1 MPTTNDHAIYYPS
14 RDMNVQSLV
23 PHFTSLAQ
31 STDDALD
38 SLDTSLKEYIDGL
51 FAPSAAEG
59 GRTEDSGTLNN
70 SGENTMTLTTLEK
83 VRGNPAP
90 VLSGGGIQVRIP
102 GTYFLNLRGQFDG
115 SAPGY
120 WRNANIKVNGD
131 LIAAFA
137 STASGSAS
145 RMFEGSLMLEL
156 DAGDIVTPTTTS
168 SESSTGMRIHRGIKM
183 TLTRVG
189 PKGV

>member
-1 MPTTNDHAIYYPS
+1 MPTTNDHDIYYPS

-38 SLDTSLKEYIDGL
+38 DLGTSLKAYIDGL

-59 GRTEDSGTLNN
+59 GRSEFTGNLSAT
-70 SGENTMTLTTLEK
+70 GESAVPLTTIEK

-90 VLSGGGIQVRIP
+90 RLSGGGVQVRIA
-102 GTYFLNLRGQFDG
+102 GTYFLNIRGQFDG
-115 SAPGY
+115 ASPGY
-120 WRNANIKVNGD
+120 WRSANIKVNGES
-131 LIAAFA
+131 AAGFS

-145 RMFEGSLMLEL
+145 RMFEGSHMQEL
-156 DAGDIVTPTTTS
+156 DAGDVVTVTS
-168 SESSTGMRIHRGIKM
+168 HSSSKSTGMKVHPNLHL

>member
-38 SLDTSLKEYIDGL
+38 NLDTSLKEYIDGL

-59 GRTEDSGTLNN
+59 GRTADSGTLNN
-70 SGENTMTLTTLEK
+70 TGENTMTLTTIEQ

-102 GTYFLNLRGQFDG
+102 GTYFLNLRGQFLG
-115 SAPGY
+115 SSPGY
-120 WRNANIKVNGD
+120 WRNANIKVNGT
-131 LIAAFA
+131 LVGSFA
-137 STASGSAS
+137 SIPSGDVNRS
-145 RMFEGSLMLEL
+145 FEGSLMLEL

-168 SESSTGMRIHRGIKM
+168 SVNSTGMRIHSGIKM

>member
-1 MPTTNDHAIYYPS
+1 MPTTNDHEIYYPS
-14 RDMNVQSLV
+14 RSQPVQSLTT
-23 PHFTSLAQ
+23 HLTTLAQ
-31 STDDALD
+31 STDDALT
-38 SLDTSLKEYIDGL
+38 LQEGTLKDYINGL

-70 SGENTMTLTTLEK
+70 NGENTMTLTTIEK

-90 VLSGGGIQVRIP
+90 VLASGGIQVRIA
-102 GTYFLNLRGQFDG
+102 GTYFLNIRGQFDG

-120 WRNANIKVNGD
+120 WRNANIKVNGEQV
-131 LIAAFA
+131 ASFA
-137 STASGSAS
+137 SVSSGDAS

-156 DAGDIVTPTTTS
+156 DAGDIVMPTTTS
-168 SESSTGMRIHRGIKM
+168 SPNSTGMRIHRGIKM

>member
-1 MPTTNDHAIYYPS
+1 MPTTNDHDIYYPS

-38 SLDTSLKEYIDGL
+38 NLDTSLKDYIDGL

-59 GRTEDSGTLNN
+59 GRSDDSGTLNN
-70 SGENTMTLTTLEK
+70 SGENTLTLTTIEK

-102 GTYFLNLRGQFDG
+102 GTYFVNVRGQFVG
-115 SAPGY
+115 SSPGY
-120 WRNANIKVNGD
+120 WRSTHIKVNGG
-131 LIAAFA
+131 LIGSFA
-137 STASGSAS
+137 SIPSGQVNRS
-145 RMFEGSLMLEL
+145 FEGSLMIEL

-168 SESSTGMRIHRGIKM
+168 SSSSTGMRVTKSFKM

>member
-1 MPTTNDHAIYYPS
+1 MPTTNDHDIYYPS

-38 SLDTSLKEYIDGL
+38 QLDTSLKAYIDGL

-59 GRTEDSGTLNN
+59 GRTTDSGTLNN
-70 SGENTMTLTTLEK
+70 NSENTLTLTTIEK
-83 VRGNPAP
+83 VRGNPGP
-90 VLSGGGIQVRIP
+90 VLSGGGIQVRVP
-102 GTYFLNLRGQFDG
+102 GTYFVNIRGQFLG
-115 SAPGY
+115 SSPGY
-120 WRNANIKVNGD
+120 WRNANIKVNGE
-131 LIAAFA
+131 LIGSFA
-137 STASGSAS
+137 SIPSGEVNRS
-145 RMFEGSLMLEL
+145 FEGSLMLEL

-168 SESSTGMRIHRGIKM
+168 SPSSTGMRVHQGLKM